1 MDAIPPGVDEDWA
14 VEYLF
19 RGRKSRKDKR
29 LMLQEKESN
38 AASYRLLRY
47 RRQTGEAPID
57 ERLAPNPS
65 NPSPEKGKKYVTG
78 RQGPPQSGSKP
89 GAKPRA
95 KRGTKPSAK
104 PRTKLGRDPD
114 SEPEPQSEPQS
125 EPQHEVEKPFGAACL
140 KAASSKMG
148 PIKKMFKEKFDT
160 FCNRSEKRFSIVII
174 VVDFIMLILNIMLV
188 VTCYCF
194 IVSVRRKEVN
204 LAIGFVVL
212 AAVCLCIN
220 PCYWVIRLA
229 MTPPWGYFNG
239 VRIAL
244 TVIFLLLF
252 WGVFFFAIVMAAKFF
267 YFCFLVELD
276 STSPLVQQSDVDQK
290 TMKRDIET

>member
-1 MDAIPPGVDEDWA
+1 MVIEDLGRLGKGD
-14 VEYLF
+14 YLF
-19 RGRKSRKDKR
+19 QMMPNRKLVRNYLYRGQLHSLRR
-29 LMLQEKESN
+29 LCIVDFQNDIDHTYDGAPPVDDPFDDDNDTTN
-38 AASYRLLRY
+38 AALGSN
-47 RRQTGEAPID
+47 

-148 PIKKMFKEKFDT
+148 PIKKMFKENDN
-160 FCNRSEKRFSIVII
+160 CR
-174 VVDFIMLILNIMLV
+174 
-188 VTCYCF
+188 
-194 IVSVRRKEVN
+194 
-204 LAIGFVVL
+204 
-212 AAVCLCIN
+212 
-220 PCYWVIRLA
+220 
-229 MTPPWGYFNG
+229 
-239 VRIAL
+239 
-244 TVIFLLLF
+244 
-252 WGVFFFAIVMAAKFF
+252 
-267 YFCFLVELD
+267 
-276 STSPLVQQSDVDQK
+276 
-290 TMKRDIET
+290 

>member
-1 MDAIPPGVDEDWA
+1 MVIEDLGRLGKGD
-14 VEYLF
+14 YLF
-19 RGRKSRKDKR
+19 QMMPNRKLVRNYLYRGQLHSLRR
-29 LMLQEKESN
+29 LCIVDFQNDIDHTYDGAPPVDDPFDDDNDTTN
-38 AASYRLLRY
+38 AAL
-47 RRQTGEAPID
+47 
-57 ERLAPNPS
+57 
-65 NPSPEKGKKYVTG
+65 
-78 RQGPPQSGSKP
+78 GS
-89 GAKPRA
+89 
-95 KRGTKPSAK
+95 
-104 PRTKLGRDPD
+104 
-114 SEPEPQSEPQS
+114 
-125 EPQHEVEKPFGAACL
+125 
-140 KAASSKMG
+140 M
-148 PIKKMFKEKFDT
+148 
-160 FCNRSEKRFSIVII
+160 II